1 MTFAILMARRY
12 LSSRAAVAIAAV
24 AIAVAVQILV
34 LSVMRGFRA
43 DLMTKFIGLNPH
55 LRVVSDDPLPPLNI
69 ELIPSIE
76 GEGILTLDR
85 DIETGIKIR
94 GVTPAMLARM
104 PSLEWSLPQGSDPV
118 SILSPSPSG
127 EGRGEGAIPRVTIG
141 SELAAQIGV
150 TPESGRQVTLIA
162 PFGQVSPSGD
172 LMPQRMTVKV
182 GGVFRSGLYE
192 MDQAL
197 VIMDQADAK
206 RLLGPQANE
215 AAWGYVDHPMDVATT
230 ARALRDQHPDLKI
243 TTWQD
248 ENAALFGALKLERIA
263 MTTLLI
269 LVVAIAATGIVGVLF
284 LLGLS
289 RQQEVGILLALGCSL
304 AQIRKIFLMYG
315 AMVGALGSAI
325 GSLVALL
332 GCLWISRGGIPL
344 PESLYLHTLP
354 VAISVPGVIIV
365 GAGAVLLTTL
375 AAWYPTRGL
384 GTAVIAQQLKGE
396 EWASAGNGA

>member
-12 LSSRAAVAIAAV
+12 LTSRAVVAIAAV

-43 DLMTKFIGLNPH
+43 DLMDKFIGLNPH
-55 LRVVSDDPLPPLNI
+55 LRVLSDAPLPPLNI
-69 ELIPSIE
+69 ELIPSVE

-94 GVTPAMLARM
+94 GVTPEMLTRM

-118 SILSPSPSG
+118 SVFSPSPSRG
-127 EGRGEGAIPRVTIG
+127 EGRGEGGIPVVTIG
-141 SELAAQIGV
+141 SELAAQLGV
-150 TPESGRQVTLIA
+150 TPEGRRKVTLIA

-172 LMPQRMTVKV
+172 LMPQRMTVTV
-182 GGVFRSGLYE
+182 GGIFRSGLYE
-192 MDQAL
+192 IDQSL
-197 VIMDQADAK
+197 VMMTQADAK
-206 RLLGPQANE
+206 RLLGPQATE
-215 AAWGYVDHPMDVATT
+215 SAWGYVADPMDVATT
-230 ARALRDQHPDLKI
+230 ARALRDQYPELKI
-243 TTWQD
+243 TTWQE
-248 ENAALFGALKLERIA
+248 ENAALFGALTLERIV
-263 MTTLLI
+263 MTILLI

-304 AQIRKIFLMYG
+304 AQIRKIFLLYG
-315 AMVGALGSAI
+315 AMVGAI
-325 GSLVALL
+325 GSGIGCVVALIASV
-332 GCLWISRGGIPL
+332 WISRGGIPL

-354 VAISVPGVIIV
+354 VAVSVPGLMLVTI
-365 GAGAVLLTTL
+365 GAILLTTA

-384 GTAVIAQQLKGE
+384 KTAVIAQQLKGE
-396 EWASAGNGA
+396 EWASVT

>member
-12 LSSRAAVAIAAV
+12 LTSRAVVAIAAV

-55 LRVVSDDPLPPLNI
+55 LRVVSDEPLPPLNL
-69 ELIPSIE
+69 ELIPSVE

-85 DIETGIKIR
+85 DITTGIKIR

-118 SILSPSPSG
+118 SVLSPSPAKG
-127 EGRGEGAIPRVTIG
+127 DIPVVTIG

-192 MDQAL
+192 IDQAL

-206 RLLGPQANE
+206 RLLGPQASD
-215 AAWGYVDHPMDVATT
+215 AAWGYVDHPMEVATT
-230 ARALRDQHPDLKI
+230 ARVLRDQHPDLKI

-248 ENAALFGALKLERIA
+248 ENAALFGALKLERIV
-263 MTTLLI
+263 MTTLLV

-289 RQQEVGILLALGCSL
+289 RQQEMGILLALGCSL
-304 AQIRKIFLMYG
+304 AQIRKIFLIYG
-315 AMVGALGSAI
+315 VLVGALGSAI
-325 GSLVALL
+325 GSIMALA
-332 GCLWISRGGIPL
+332 GCFWIAHGGIPL

-354 VAISVPGVIIV
+354 VAVSVWGVVIV
-365 GAGAVLLTTL
+365 GAGAILLTTL
-375 AAWYPTRGL
+375 AAWYPTRDL
-384 GTAVIAQQLKGE
+384 GTKVIAQQLKGE
-396 EWASAGNGA
+396 EWASASS